1 MELEKV
7 FMNEEEVRVVKESKK
22 EEEGGPRIRGRESEK
37 RGIEKWKLEG

>member
-22 EEEGGPRIRGRESEK
+22 EEEGGGKGSEK
-37 RGIEKWKLEG
+37 LKRGSWKDEKREWG